1 MLKKTIGKGAVV
13 LALLLAFASPLFA
26 GGSSENE
33 AAPAQAAAT
42 TTTRNGE
49 KVVTIA
55 QIGNWDTFMPMNTT
69 NQGSDNIID
78 LLFERLMIIKTDGTF
93 EPRLASSWEVN
104 ETSDVITYHLNENAK
119 WHDGEPVTAQDVVYS
134 AQVASSAEYAYPRR
148 IRMQYFAGTDE
159 SGMELSPDSVA
170 VKAIDDHTVEFT
182 LKQPMDPTIIY
193 ALINRDFYIIPYHL
207 LKDISD
213 ADLAADRFW
222 QNPVGAGPCIFESQI
237 SGERVEFKANKD
249 YYLGAPDF
257 DRLVY
262 RIVTAPNLLAGL
274 VSGEIDVISAD
285 SSLPLTDWEAACNTP
300 GITTESI
307 PSFKYQ
313 TMVVNT
319 QHIPQEVRQAINIAI
334 NKDVL
339 VQSLLMGEGRKVAGP
354 LTDDHP
360 YFNDA
365 ILPIEYNPEK
375 AKEMIAE
382 SGFDTSKQ
390 LVMLTSTGTDIGQ
403 KTAVLIQ
410 QDLQKIGLNIQIQ
423 TLDFP
428 TLLTN
433 TRNGEYDFSF
443 IGFQGSV
450 DPTESVPN
458 VTVGYLN
465 NFSQLTDPTLGE
477 IGMESSLVVAPEER
491 HALMDQ
497 YQVLIKEQVPYVYL
511 YSQNILFAH
520 SDRIT
525 GIPEPPVDLYANK
538 CVWLWKVAD

>member
-26 GGSSENE
+26 GGSSEKE

-55 QIGNWDTFMPMNTT
+55 QTGNWDTFMPMNTT
-69 NQGSDNIID
+69 NQGSDNILD

-222 QNPVGAGPCIFESQI
+222 QNPVGAGPCIFDSQI

-257 DRLVY
+257 DRLV
-262 RIVTAPNLLAGL
+262 
-274 VSGEIDVISAD
+274 SCCH
-285 SSLPLTDWEAACNTP
+285 SSK
-300 GITTESI
+300 
-307 PSFKYQ
+307 PSCRPCQ
-313 TMVVNT
+313 
-319 QHIPQEVRQAINIAI
+319 R
-334 NKDVL
+334 
-339 VQSLLMGEGRKVAGP
+339 
-354 LTDDHP
+354 
-360 YFNDA
+360 
-365 ILPIEYNPEK
+365 
-375 AKEMIAE
+375 
-382 SGFDTSKQ
+382 
-390 LVMLTSTGTDIGQ
+390 
-403 KTAVLIQ
+403 
-410 QDLQKIGLNIQIQ
+410 
-423 TLDFP
+423 
-428 TLLTN
+428 
-433 TRNGEYDFSF
+433 
-443 IGFQGSV
+443 
-450 DPTESVPN
+450 
-458 VTVGYLN
+458 
-465 NFSQLTDPTLGE
+465 
-477 IGMESSLVVAPEER
+477 
-491 HALMDQ
+491 
-497 YQVLIKEQVPYVYL
+497 
-511 YSQNILFAH
+511 
-520 SDRIT
+520 
-525 GIPEPPVDLYANK
+525 
-538 CVWLWKVAD
+538 

>member
-1 MLKKTIGKGAVV
+1 MLKTNFLKGAAIL
-13 LALLLAFASPLFA
+13 LALLCLTGTLFA
-26 GGSSENE
+26 GGSSETA
-33 AAPAQAAAT
+33 AAPAAQGSKASAT
-42 TTTRNGE
+42 GE

-55 QIGNWDTFMPMNTT
+55 QTGNWDTFMPMNTT

-170 VKAIDDHTVEFT
+170 VKAVDDHTVEFT

-193 ALINRDFYIIPYHL
+193 ALINRDFYIMPYHL

-213 ADLAADRFW
+213 ADLASDRFW
-222 QNPVGAGPCIFESQI
+222 QNPIGAGPCIFDSQI

-262 RIVTAPNLLAGL
+262 RVVTAPNLLAGL
-274 VSGEIDVISAD
+274 VSGEIDVLSAD
-285 SSLPLTDWEAACNTP
+285 ASLPLTDWEAACNTE
-300 GITTESI
+300 GITTMSI
-307 PSFKYQ
+307 PSFQYQ
-313 TMVVNT
+313 TMVINT
-319 QHIPQEVRQAINIAI
+319 QRIPQEVRQAINIAI

-339 VQSLLMGEGRKVAGP
+339 IQSLLMGEGRKVAGP

-390 LVMLTSTGTDIGQ
+390 LTMLVLQTVRKNQFCRHECRPLSRQ
-403 KTAVLIQ
+403 KRRPKQNLNKHRQ
-410 QDLQKIGLNIQIQ
+410 LLRLQN
-423 TLDFP
+423 
-428 TLLTN
+428 
-433 TRNGEYDFSF
+433 R
-443 IGFQGSV
+443 
-450 DPTESVPN
+450 
-458 VTVGYLN
+458 
-465 NFSQLTDPTLGE
+465 
-477 IGMESSLVVAPEER
+477 
-491 HALMDQ
+491 
-497 YQVLIKEQVPYVYL
+497 
-511 YSQNILFAH
+511 
-520 SDRIT
+520 
-525 GIPEPPVDLYANK
+525 
-538 CVWLWKVAD
+538 